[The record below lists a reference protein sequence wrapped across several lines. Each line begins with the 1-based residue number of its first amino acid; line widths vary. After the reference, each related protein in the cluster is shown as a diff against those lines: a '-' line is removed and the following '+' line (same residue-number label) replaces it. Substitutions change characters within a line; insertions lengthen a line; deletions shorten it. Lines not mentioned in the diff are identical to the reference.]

1 VIRRKLAEVEEPPTT
16 IGEWQERAV
25 RLDRNQRQ
33 SRAEERMLGRNA
45 AHPGG
50 NAQPRGSFG
59 GGSYGGKGG
68 QITWQAGVLQTG
80 GNRGRGGNTFNREGY
95 QTGLRRDPNAMDV
108 DRGRG
113 GDRTCY
119 HCGKFGHMARNC
131 WERNKARV
139 VEMPQESAKEN
150 GGQ

>member
-1 VIRRKLAEVEEPPTT
+1 M
-16 IGEWQERAV
+16 
-25 RLDRNQRQ
+25 
-33 SRAEERMLGRNA
+33 SRGKCA
-45 AHPGG
+45 AKGKFQGG
-50 NAQPRGSFG
+50 L
-59 GGSYGGKGG
+59 YGGRRG
-68 QITWQAGVLQTG
+68 QITWWAGVLHTEENRGGGGNLFSRGRNQTG
-80 GNRGRGGNTFNREGY
+80 P
-95 QTGLRRDPNAMDV
+95 RRDPNAMNIN
-108 DRGRG
+108 RGRG